1 MKTNNQ
7 NQVGSLHPSSTV
19 LVSTASVAL
28 TLDALVTAG
37 AVALVT
43 LAFEVTAPWL
53 KNVLET
59 CVDVLKKC
67 VGKKILKKCVEKCL
81 KCLKDVEHKVQ
92 KKKRSPLVNLSLAS
106 ERHAFPY
113 LALASTDSCSVVTV
127 CPTDT
132 LANDVVKLFVRVT
145 NLSSSV
151 PSNSAIK

>member
-53 KNVLET
+53 KNVLWKH
-59 CVDVLKKC
+59 VLMCCENMCWKKNI
-67 VGKKILKKCVEKCL
+67 KKNIKKNV
-81 KCLKDVEHKVQ
+81 
-92 KKKRSPLVNLSLAS
+92 
-106 ERHAFPY
+106 
-113 LALASTDSCSVVTV
+113 
-127 CPTDT
+127 
-132 LANDVVKLFVRVT
+132 
-145 NLSSSV
+145 
-151 PSNSAIK
+151 

>member
-59 CVDVLKKC
+59 CVDVLKTC
-67 VGKKILKKCVEKCL
+67 VGKNILKKCVEKCL
-81 KCLKDVEHKVQ
+81 KDVEHNSSE
-92 KKKRSPLVNLSLAS
+92 KKKISTCEPVPCIRDTSRTWHWLPRILA
-106 ERHAFPY
+106 PW
-113 LALASTDSCSVVTV
+113 
-127 CPTDT
+127 
-132 LANDVVKLFVRVT
+132 
-145 NLSSSV
+145 
-151 PSNSAIK
+151 

>member
-53 KNVLET
+53 KNVLWKH
-59 CVDVLKKC
+59 VLWKHVLEKK
-67 VGKKILKKCVEKCL
+67 
-81 KCLKDVEHKVQ
+81 
-92 KKKRSPLVNLSLAS
+92 
-106 ERHAFPY
+106 Y
-113 LALASTDSCSVVTV
+113 
-127 CPTDT
+127 
-132 LANDVVKLFVRVT
+132 
-145 NLSSSV
+145 
-151 PSNSAIK
+151 